1 MKLPSHTLGEFPADR
16 EMEMRGEERGLTEGG
31 KARVSLGQTG
41 AARREKATAAPRR
54 RQRLTTSTPPPPPR
68 RVRLQGGDK
77 EEVEEKLEM
86 DVEDKPLIQYEWEYY
101 YDYEYE

>member
-16 EMEMRGEERGLTEGG
+16 EMEMRGEEGLAEGG

-68 RVRLQGGDK
+68 RVRLQGGEN

-86 DVEDKPLIQYEWEYY
+86 DLEDKPLIQYEWEYY

>member
-16 EMEMRGEERGLTEGG
+16 EMEMRGGERGLTGGG

-77 EEVEEKLEM
+77 EELEM
-86 DVEDKPLIQYEWEYY
+86 DLEDKPLIQYEWEYY